1 MIVEIFIPQ
10 RNPINPLTDQGLQ
23 TVLGPLRIAVVSKTP
38 RKPLENTKAPLHLAQ
53 HHPARIRTNHPPIKS
68 PDHFAPSQLLK
79 CHLFLYTLC
88 FHKAALLLARN
99 CLLAQLLCHEERP

>member
-1 MIVEIFIPQ
+1 MVVEIFVPQ
-10 RNPINPLTDQGLQ
+10 RNPIDPLTDQGLQ
-23 TVLGPLRIAVVSKTP
+23 TVLGPLPIAVVSKTSG
-38 RKPLENTKAPLHLAQ
+38 KPLENTKTPLHLAQ
-53 HHPARIRTNHPPIKS
+53 QHPAAIRTDHPAIKS

-79 CHLFLYTLC
+79 YHLFLYTLC